1 MTEWI
6 LILYLNGKEPV
17 VTATGYQ
24 TAEQCEMAGD
34 LMKAAD
40 QAVRK
45 TTGVPYSQ
53 MCQEME
59 KSARD

>member
-6 LILYLNGKEPV
+6 LALYLEGSREPV

-24 TAEQCEMAGD
+24 TAEQCLMAGD

-40 QAVRK
+40 QAAKQMNER
-45 TTGVPYSQ
+45 YSII
-53 MCQEME
+53 CTEVSK
-59 KSARD
+59 KS

>member
-1 MTEWI
+1 MLVI
-6 LILYLNGKEPV
+6 YLAGKEPV
-17 VTATGYQ
+17 ITAEGYR

-45 TTGVPYSQ
+45 TQNVHYSIVC
-53 MCQEME
+53 MEQEVE
-59 KSARD
+59 KS

>member
-6 LILYLNGKEPV
+6 LVLYLAGKEPV

-40 QAVRK
+40 QAARK
-45 TTGVPYSQ
+45 TSGVAYRI
-53 MCQEME
+53 MCTEQP
-59 KSARD
+59 ATR